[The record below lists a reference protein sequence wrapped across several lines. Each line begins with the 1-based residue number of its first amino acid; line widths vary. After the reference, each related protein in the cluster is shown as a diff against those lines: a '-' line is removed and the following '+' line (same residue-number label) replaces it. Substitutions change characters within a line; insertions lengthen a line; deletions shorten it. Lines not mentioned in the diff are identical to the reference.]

1 MKTLILF
8 GLTFFAFVSCG
19 KKTDLKAECEKDESK
34 IWSKTEKKCEDKC
47 KEEGM
52 VWSVTEK
59 KCEDKCKEEGMIWS
73 VNKKKCAFKI
83 QKNSAFKPTCN
94 NNNAIPPHCG
104 EVLTGVACGTT
115 LGSGDLQAYCID
127 AKDTI
132 LEVQP
137 YCPVEAGGGTVI
149 CTQLTSSQ

>member
-1 MKTLILF
+1 MKNYILF
-8 GLTFFAFVSCG
+8 GLIFLAFVSCG

-34 IWSKTEKKCEDKC
+34 IWSK
-47 KEEGM
+47 
-52 VWSVTEK
+52 TEK